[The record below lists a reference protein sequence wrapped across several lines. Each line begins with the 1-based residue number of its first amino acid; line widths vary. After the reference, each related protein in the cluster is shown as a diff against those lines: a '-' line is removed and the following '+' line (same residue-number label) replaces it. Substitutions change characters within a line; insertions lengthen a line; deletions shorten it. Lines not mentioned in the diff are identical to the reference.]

1 MLDTDFY
8 LDGVSARSKGIYCGS
23 PVSFSAA
30 VPRISPIQIAGRS
43 GDLLQDDGGYY
54 NISAK
59 VDCFTM
65 ATRTGSTAMTD
76 MKEVAGFLFSTRGY
90 RRLTTYED
98 PDHYWLAYIKNAAE
112 IAPRLNFLNP
122 FNIEWEC
129 KPYAYLTGHDEK
141 ISVPA
146 SEDITVENPTAFEAY
161 PLFYI
166 TGDEGATIGTG
177 NGYIQ
182 LTSAVTN
189 MIYDAETER
198 AYTGAGS
205 SYNSTISANGV
216 PYFSV
221 GTNALRVEGATVQYI
236 PRWREIL

>member
-30 VPRISPIQIAGRS
+30 VPRISAVQIPGRS

-54 NISAK
+54 NISAT

-76 MKEVAGFLFSTRGY
+76 MKEVAGFLFSARGY

-122 FNIEWEC
+122 FNVEWEC
-129 KPYAYLTGHDEK
+129 KPYAYLTGYDEK
-141 ISVPA
+141 ITAPTDEAV
-146 SEDITVENPTAFEAY
+146 TVENPTIFKAY
-161 PLFYI
+161 PIYYI
-166 TGDEGATIGTG
+166 DGETGATIGTN

-182 LTSAVTN
+182 LTTGTGGL
-189 MIYDAETER
+189 IYDTETER
-198 AYTGAGS
+198 AYGVGGGS
-205 SYNSTISANGV
+205 LDDHIATSGV
-216 PYFSV
+216 PFFNGGS
-221 GTNALRVEGATVQYI
+221 NRLLVENATVQYI